1 MVPKIIIFKIL
12 ALYIV
17 PLRKSCPIE
26 YFNNAIAIL
35 DEEIHLA
42 VDSTGTKVYAMGE
55 CKTRIYGVSK
65 LRTWHKLYLGVNEA
79 TGDIVIAIAAT
90 NNGQRISPSVGVVK

>member
-42 VDSTGTKVYAMGE
+42 VDSTGTKVYTMGE
-55 CKTRIYGVSK
+55 CKTRIYGVSQ
-65 LRTWHKLYLGVNEA
+65 LRTWHKLYRTYAGTLYIAYCQLGNCQHY
-79 TGDIVIAIAAT
+79 
-90 NNGQRISPSVGVVK
+90 N